1 MPALLFQPLTFAWRW
16 LINGKV
22 DERGRLMF
30 LLSVA
35 TIWAVACITPGPN
48 TLLVIR
54 YCLTAPRK
62 VAIVAAMGTI
72 TGTFLWGL
80 AGWLGINALF
90 QAAPFAYLALKIVG
104 GLYLVWLGLRVF
116 LDVRK
121 ARQAPELATARIA
134 VPLKTAYRMGLAT
147 NLANPKSALFVA
159 SLFAVTMPA
168 GTPFLY
174 GLAAI
179 AVMVTVSA
187 CYYTC
192 LIGLITHPR
201 VAAAYLKAKS
211 KIDLGVATVFVGFGT
226 KLLLSQR

>member
-1 MPALLFQPLTFAWRW
+1 
-16 LINGKV
+16 
-22 DERGRLMF
+22 MF

-35 TIWAVACITPGPN
+35 MIWGVACITPGPN

-54 YCLTAPRK
+54 YCLTAPRR
-62 VAIVAAMGTI
+62 VAIFAVMGTI
-72 TGTFLWGL
+72 TGTLCWGI
-80 AGWLGINALF
+80 AGWLGINVLF
-90 QAAPFAYLALKIVG
+90 QAAPFAYVALKIAG

-121 ARQAPELATARIA
+121 ARSTPDL
-134 VPLKTAYRMGLAT
+134 VPAKLDIPFKTAYRMGLAT

-168 GTPFLY
+168 GTPFIY
-174 GLAAI
+174 GIAAI
-179 AVMVTVSA
+179 GVMVMVSA
-187 CYYTC
+187 LYYTC
-192 LIGLITHPR
+192 LVSLITHPK
-201 VAAAYLKAKS
+201 VAAAYLKAKQ

>member
-1 MPALLFQPLTFAWRW
+1 
-16 LINGKV
+16 
-22 DERGRLMF
+22 MF

-35 TIWAVACITPGPN
+35 MIWGIACITPGPN

-62 VAIVAAMGTI
+62 VAIFAAMGTI
-72 TGTFLWGL
+72 TGTLCWGI

-90 QAAPFAYLALKIVG
+90 QAAPFAYLALKIAG
-104 GLYLVWLGLRVF
+104 GLYLIWLGIRVF
-116 LDVRK
+116 VDVRK
-121 ARQAPELATARIA
+121 ARSAPEVIQARTD
-134 VPLKTAYRMGLAT
+134 VSLKTAYRMGLAT

-168 GTPFLY
+168 GTPFLD

-179 AVMVTVSA
+179 GVMVTVSTS
-187 CYYTC
+187 YYSC
-192 LIGLITHPR
+192 LISLITHPR
-201 VAAAYLKAKS
+201 VAAAYLKAKQ